1 MSQSSEKQPLEKQS
15 LENKTIIITGASR
28 GIGREMAIKF
38 GQQGA
43 NVVVAAKTSEP
54 HPKLPGTIHSVAEEV
69 EQAGGK
75 ALAVQ
80 VDVREEASVEAMIKA
95 SVDEFGGID
104 VMINNAGAIALAGV
118 ESTPLKRFDLMMQVN
133 FRATFL
139 CAQKALPYLKKS
151 AKEGRSPHILSL
163 CPPLDFD
170 PRWMK
175 NHSPYTLTKYGMSM
189 LTLGMSEEFKRYGI
203 SANALWPRTVIATSA
218 VAFGGQ
224 HAINGARTPA
234 IMADAALEVIT
245 TEDRNLSGQLLID
258 EEFLQERGVTDFDQY
273 RANPEK
279 IGTPLM
285 PDLFVQEPEA
295 YVIGDQPPLKGY

>member
-1 MSQSSEKQPLEKQS
+1 MSDSTLN
-15 LENKTIIITGASR
+15 NKTVIITGASR
-28 GIGREMAIKF
+28 GIGREMAVKF
-38 GQQGA
+38 AEQGA
-43 NVVVAAKTSEP
+43 NVVVAAKTVDA

-75 ALAVQ
+75 ALAIQ
-80 VDVREEASVEAMIKA
+80 VDVRDEASVETMISKTVEA
-95 SVDEFGGID
+95 FGGID
-104 VMINNAGAIALAGV
+104 IMINNAGAIALAGV
-118 ESTPLKRFDLMMQVN
+118 ETTPLKKFDLMMQVN

-163 CPPLDFD
+163 SPPLDLD

-203 SANALWPRTVIATSA
+203 SVNALWPRTVIATSA

-224 HAINGARTPA
+224 HAVNGARTPA
-234 IMADAALEVIT
+234 IIADAALQVVKT
-245 TEDRNLSGQLLID
+245 PDRELTGQLIID
-258 EEFLQERGVTDFDQY
+258 EEFLRERGITDFDQY

-279 IGTPLM
+279 VGSPLM
-285 PDLFVQEPEA
+285 PDLFVKEPEA
-295 YVIGDQPPLKGY
+295 YIVGKQPPLKGYSS